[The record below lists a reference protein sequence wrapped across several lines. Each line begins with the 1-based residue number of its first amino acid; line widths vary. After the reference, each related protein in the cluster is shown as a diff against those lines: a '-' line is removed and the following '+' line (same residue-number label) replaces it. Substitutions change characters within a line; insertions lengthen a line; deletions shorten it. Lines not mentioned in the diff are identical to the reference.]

1 MNNPFKSGEF
11 LLPIASIN
19 RLMVKGQ
26 VAINQFSPKLIIN
39 DILKFADYEHLK
51 DNDSILNIFDS
62 LIFSDERL
70 LEVANRYATNLR
82 DILMVLIQPTTKDKV
97 NNLHWQENHFSYWQQ
112 VKHIYVVGGLVLL
125 NFKKVL
131 TRVFS
136 DLSNL
141 VSFVENSSD
150 YATLGLTKLID
161 NEEALIF
168 DFGQTKIKSRYQNKG
183 INHVLEKTNSKFLYD
198 DLEISQSSRMLDEYI
213 KLVIS
218 NKIKET
224 NFKGSKILLALS
236 NYVNHGIVNKAAYG
250 YGRLGFLDDNYQ
262 RNLSNHFSENLNK
275 KVQVSFFHDTS
286 AMALNFR
293 TETKVAVISLGT
305 AFGVGFTD

>member
-1 MNNPFKSGEF
+1 MNNPFKSSEF

-19 RLMVKGQ
+19 RLMVKEQ

-51 DNDSILNIFDS
+51 DDDSVLNIFDS

-70 LEVANRYATNLR
+70 YEMANKYAISFRN
-82 DILMVLIQPTTKDKV
+82 ILMVLIEPTPKDKE
-97 NNLHWQENHFSYWQQ
+97 NNLHWQESHFSYWQQ
-112 VKHIYVVGGLVLL
+112 IKHIYVVGGLVLP

-150 YATLGLTKLID
+150 YATLGLAKLID

-168 DFGQTKIKSRYQNKG
+168 DFGQTKIKSRYLKNG
-183 INHVLEKTNSKFLYD
+183 VNRVLEKTNSKYLYD
-198 DLEISQSSRMLDEYI
+198 DLEISQSTRMLDEYI

-224 NFKGSKILLALS
+224 NFKGSKILLAMS

-250 YGRLGFLDDNYQ
+250 YGRLGFLDDDYQ
-262 RNLSNHFSENLNK
+262 RNLRNYFSDKLNK
-275 KVQVSFFHDTS
+275 AVQVSLFHDTS

-293 TETKVAVISLGT
+293 AVTKVAVISVGT